1 MWKIIKK
8 YPKETDAVILTL
20 GFVVG
25 IDLFIFL
32 KVSGLD
38 EFGLKMS
45 ADRGFH
51 WAIPNFAGLVVGG
64 IFVILEFK
72 VFPKLSRILP
82 KPGLTVLIV
91 RFVTSTLAIV
101 IAVII
106 VGVVMDM
113 LILGHGFRQAFF
125 DSLYFLKSGVF
136 FSIYIFLMLLSMA
149 LNFFRAIGNR
159 FGHGILINYAM
170 GKYREP
176 LEEDRVFMFID
187 LKNSTAIAEK
197 LGHTKYSRFL
207 NNCFN
212 DLSGLLNK
220 YEADVYQYVGD
231 EVVVTW
237 LVRELKSKS
246 GPSDLFFEFRDTLK
260 NNEVR
265 YQSEFGMAPQFKAAV
280 NAGAVIVTEVGHR
293 RKDLVYHGDVLNTG
307 ARVLELCSKLK
318 KELLVTSVV
327 AEWLQTENRFD
338 VRLAQNLALR
348 GKSEVT
354 SVYEIQQNPNLHN
367 ILQNPVK

>member
-1 MWKIIKK
+1 MWKVIKK
-8 YPKETDAVILTL
+8 YPKETDAVILIL

-32 KVSGLD
+32 KISGLD
-38 EFGLKMS
+38 EFGLEVP
-45 ADRGFH
+45 DERGFH
-51 WAIPNFAGLVVGG
+51 WAIPNFAGLVVGV
-64 IFVILEFK
+64 IFAILEFK
-72 VFPKLSRILP
+72 VFPRLSKKLP
-82 KPGLTVLIV
+82 KPGLTLLLV
-91 RFVTSTLAIV
+91 RFITSTLAIV
-101 IAVII
+101 MAVAII
-106 VGVVMDM
+106 GIVMDTFTEQ
-113 LILGHGFRQAFF
+113 HPFRESFHDTRDF
-125 DSLYFLKSGVF
+125 MKSDLF
-136 FSIYIFLMLLSMA
+136 FSIYIFLMLLSIV

-159 FGHGILINYAM
+159 FGHGILINYAV

-187 LKNSTAIAEK
+187 LKKSTSIAEE

-260 NNEVR
+260 NNEAR
-265 YQSEFGMAPQFKAAV
+265 YRSEFGTVPQFKAAI
-280 NAGAVIVTEVGHR
+280 NAGKVIVTEVGHR

-307 ARVLELCSKLK
+307 ARVLELCSKLEK
-318 KELLVTSVV
+318 DLLVTAVV
-327 AEWLQTENRFD
+327 AAWLEEENRFD

-348 GKSEVT
+348 GKSQIT
-354 SVYEIQQNPNLHN
+354 SVYEVQQAPSLSNSVQIHR
-367 ILQNPVK
+367 